1 MLFDFF
7 IGAHEDFVKSYR
19 KCNAWI
25 VVLSAYIFIM
35 ISLIIGGIIGMVY
48 TNNLVSATIF
58 SAGVVL
64 LFPALNY
71 LIMVSTGCC
80 LARVYSLP

>member
-7 IGAHEDFVKSYR
+7 IYSHEDFVKSYR

-25 VVLSAYIFIM
+25 VVLSAYIFIG

-58 SAGVVL
+58 SAGCVL
-64 LFPALNY
+64 LFPAITY
-71 LIMVSTGCC
+71 LVMVSIGYC
-80 LARVYSLP
+80 LASTYSLP